1 MKLQLALQLF
11 NISSMRPI
19 SILCNAYLP
28 EHYKIETGSG
38 ARLVMVSIW
47 GKNRWLSIVRVL
59 IDPVKSFI

>member
-1 MKLQLALQLF
+1 
-11 NISSMRPI
+11 MRPI

-59 IDPVKSFI
+59 IDPVKSPFH